1 MTARF
6 TRPESYESNFQGKGK
21 VITFEGRQTWVYATA
36 FTFESSLFISTSGG
50 KAINN

>member
-1 MTARF
+1 MTAGF